1 MSQGELEMVQA
12 TERWPGIRYRLFR
25 LEDLFS
31 KVRGQ
36 DRVPE
41 VGSRISDSFGYLR
54 DRYRVLFVGSCTEV
68 LYRLR
73 R

>member
-1 MSQGELEMVQA
+1 MVQA

-54 DRYRVLFVGSCTEV
+54 DRYRVCSSGLVQKV